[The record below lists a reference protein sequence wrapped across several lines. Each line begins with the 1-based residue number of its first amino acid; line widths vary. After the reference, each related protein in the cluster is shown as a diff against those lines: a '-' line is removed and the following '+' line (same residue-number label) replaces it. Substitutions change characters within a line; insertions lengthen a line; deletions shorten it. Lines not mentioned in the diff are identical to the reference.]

1 MAEVHEEWR
10 KASVTPV
17 FKKRRKDDL
26 QGNYRPVTL
35 TSVPGNVIKQL
46 ILDVISK
53 QGEEKV
59 SRNSQHGLLSATTK
73 GKSCFTSLVAFY
85 DVMTGQVVEGR
96 AVDVVYLDFSKAF
109 VTVSKNILVGKL
121 KKCGVDEWTVR

>member
-53 QGEEKV
+53 QLEEKKFIR
-59 SRNSQHGLLSATTK
+59 SS
-73 GKSCFTSLVAFY
+73 
-85 DVMTGQVVEGR
+85 
-96 AVDVVYLDFSKAF
+96 
-109 VTVSKNILVGKL
+109 
-121 KKCGVDEWTVR
+121 